1 MTGKWSRV
9 GVPHKG
15 WMCVNVE
22 DLGEP
27 EAVCEMCEIQQIRY
41 VHWMEHPDF
50 SEVLA
55 VGCICAG
62 HMENDYEAPR
72 KREYG
77 LRNAAQRKRRWLNR
91 IWRVSLRGNT
101 YLNTDGMNIVVYE
114 KNDNSWGA
122 RIKDRTSGESISSR
136 CRYTS
141 EDAAKLA
148 AFDVM
153 IFLKQKER

>member
-15 WMCVNVE
+15 WTCVNVE

-55 VGCICAG
+55 VGSICAG

-91 IWRVSLRGNT
+91 IWRVSSRGNT

-114 KNDNSWGA
+114 KK
-122 RIKDRTSGESISSR
+122 R
-136 CRYTS
+136 
-141 EDAAKLA
+141 
-148 AFDVM
+148 
-153 IFLKQKER
+153 Q